1 MHTDVACLTESS
13 KFFDDSYNEL
23 GNCINLLNNAINDAS
38 LVSDGS
44 FGERL
49 STVKN
54 NLSTINNE
62 LDTIIG
68 YINKTIGLLNT
79 FNDTNESFDLSLFA
93 LDIYNDNDY
102 LYLLNNIISSDK
114 LSNTKKINPDAE
126 KNILYIYSY
135 MRNNLGY
142 THDGAMAM
150 INNMGAESAFNPTAK
165 NDSSGAFG
173 LCQWLDR
180 KQKLVNFANEHH
192 LDVNDIDTQLLFMDY
207 ELKTDYNNGDKQ
219 HHLYDQVTGKI
230 DVDAKSLS
238 GNITKI
244 YEVPVDSREENYYEK
259 MQTVSNN
266 RYNSYND
273 VIEDFLDANNIFK
286 RTKSNETSRNYNDF
300 NTSNVNETSRNYN
313 DFNTSN
319 VNETSGNYN
328 DFNTPNVNETSG
340 NYNDFNT
347 PNVNETSG
355 NYNDFNTSNVNET
368 QINNNVTNEV
378 TSDNNSNQS
387 SSIEVLDVNSSSNN
401 TSGMT
406 NSNTYEIKEGDSLYS
421 VFGDKWQDVYN
432 ANKDKISDPNFIGV
446 GLVLNI
452 PDGIEIK

>member
-102 LYLLNNIISSDK
+102 LYLLNNIISSDN

-142 THDGAMAM
+142 THDGAMAI

-165 NDSSGAFG
+165 NVSSGAFG

-207 ELKTDYNNGDKQ
+207 ELKTDYNYGDKQ

-286 RTKSNETSRNYNDF
+286 RTNSNETSG
-300 NTSNVNETSRNYN
+300 NYN

-319 VNETSGNYN
+319 VNETSGNN
-328 DFNTPNVNETSG
+328 KGFNTS
-340 NYNDFNT
+340 
-347 PNVNETSG
+347 NVNETSG

-378 TSDNNSNQS
+378 ISDNNSNQS

-421 VFGDKWQDVYN
+421 VFGDKWRDVYN
-432 ANKDKISDPNFIGV
+432 ANKDKISDPNFIEV

>member
-1 MHTDVACLTESS
+1 MHTDVACLRESS

-165 NDSSGAFG
+165 NVSSGAFG

-259 MQTVSNN
+259 MQNVSNS

-286 RTKSNETSRNYNDF
+286 RTKSNEI
-300 NTSNVNETSRNYN
+300 
-313 DFNTSN
+313 
-319 VNETSGNYN
+319 
-328 DFNTPNVNETSG
+328 
-340 NYNDFNT
+340 
-347 PNVNETSG
+347 SG

-421 VFGDKWQDVYN
+421 VFGDKWRDVYN
-432 ANKDKISDPNFIGV
+432 ANKDKISDPNFIEV

>member
-23 GNCINLLNNAINDAS
+23 GNCINLLDNAINDAG

-44 FGERL
+44 YVERL

-54 NLSTINNE
+54 NISTINDE
-62 LDTIIG
+62 LDAIIG
-68 YINKTIGLLNT
+68 YINKTIGLLNA

-102 LYLLNNIISSDK
+102 LYLLNNIISSDN

-142 THDGAMAM
+142 THNGAMAM

-165 NDSSGAFG
+165 NVSSGAFG

-180 KQKLVNFANEHH
+180 KQKLVDFANEHH

-207 ELKTDYNNGDKQ
+207 ELKTNYNNGDKQ

-259 MQTVSNN
+259 MQNVSNN
-266 RYNSYND
+266 RYYSYND
-273 VIEDFLDANNIFK
+273 VIEDFLDANNVFK
-286 RTKSNETSRNYNDF
+286 RTKSNETSENY
-300 NTSNVNETSRNYN
+300 
-313 DFNTSN
+313 
-319 VNETSGNYN
+319 SG
-328 DFNTPNVNETSG
+328 FNTPNVNETSG
-340 NYNDFNT
+340 NYN
-347 PNVNETSG
+347 V
-355 NYNDFNTSNVNET
+355 FNTSNVNET

-401 TSGMT
+401 PSGMT
-406 NSNTYEIKEGDSLYS
+406 NSNTYEVKEGDSLYS
-421 VFGDKWQDVYN
+421 IFGDKWRDVYN

-452 PDGIEIK
+452 PNGIEIK

>member
-23 GNCINLLNNAINDAS
+23 GNCINLLNIAINDAG

-44 FGERL
+44 YVERL

-54 NLSTINNE
+54 NISTINDE

-93 LDIYNDNDY
+93 LDIYNNNDY
-102 LYLLNNIISSDK
+102 LYSLNNIISSDN

-165 NDSSGAFG
+165 NVSSGAFG

-180 KQKLVNFANEHH
+180 KQKLVDFANDHH
-192 LDVNDIDTQLLFMDY
+192 LDVNDIDTQLLFMDD
-207 ELKTDYNNGDKQ
+207 ELKTRYNSGNPQ

-259 MQTVSNN
+259 MQNVANS

-273 VIEDFLDANNIFK
+273 VIEDFLDANNVFK
-286 RTKSNETSRNYNDF
+286 RTKSNETSGYNNDF
-300 NTSNVNETSRNYN
+300 NTQDVNETSRNN
-313 DFNTSN
+313 NGFNTQD
-319 VNETSGNYN
+319 VNETSRNNNG
-328 DFNTPNVNETSG
+328 FNIQ
-340 NYNDFNT
+340 D
-347 PNVNETSG
+347 
-355 NYNDFNTSNVNET
+355 VNET

-401 TSGMT
+401 TSGIT

-421 VFGDKWQDVYN
+421 VFGDKWRDVYN
-432 ANKDKISDPNFIGV
+432 ANKDKISDPNSIGV

-452 PDGIEIK
+452 PDGVEIK

>member
-1 MHTDVACLTESS
+1 MRTDVACLTESS

-23 GNCINLLNNAINDAS
+23 GNCMNLLDNAINDAG

-44 FGERL
+44 YVERL

-54 NLSTINNE
+54 NISTINDE

-79 FNDTNESFDLSLFA
+79 FNDTNGSFDLSLFA
-93 LDIYNDNDY
+93 LDIYNNNDY
-102 LYLLNNIISSDK
+102 LYSLNNIISSDN
-114 LSNTKKINPDAE
+114 LNNTKKINPDAE

-142 THDGAMAM
+142 THNGAMAM

-180 KQKLVNFANEHH
+180 KQKLVDFANDHH
-192 LDVNDIDTQLLFMDY
+192 LDVNDIDTQLLFMDH
-207 ELKTDYNNGDKQ
+207 ELKTDYNYGDKQ

-244 YEVPVDSREENYYEK
+244 YEIPVDSREENYYEK

-266 RYNSYND
+266 RYNSYNN
-273 VIEDFLDANNIFK
+273 VIEDFLDANNVFK
-286 RTKSNETSRNYNDF
+286 RTKSNETSGNN
-300 NTSNVNETSRNYN
+300 NV
-313 DFNTSN
+313 FNTSN
-319 VNETSGNYN
+319 VNETSGNN
-328 DFNTPNVNETSG
+328 NVFNTSNLNETSGNNNGFNNTSNVNETSG
-340 NYNDFNT
+340 NN
-347 PNVNETSG
+347 NVF
-355 NYNDFNTSNVNET
+355 DTSNVNET

-401 TSGMT
+401 PSGMT
-406 NSNTYEIKEGDSLYS
+406 NSNAYEIKEGDSLYS
-421 VFGDKWQDVYN
+421 VFGDKWRDVYN
-432 ANKDKISDPNFIGV
+432 ANKDKINDPNSIGV

>member
-44 FGERL
+44 FGESL
-49 STVKN
+49 SIVKN

-102 LYLLNNIISSDK
+102 LYLLNNIISSDN

-180 KQKLVNFANEHH
+180 KQKLFNFANEHH

-286 RTKSNETSRNYNDF
+286 RTKSNEISG
-300 NTSNVNETSRNYN
+300 NYN

-319 VNETSGNYN
+319 VNETSGNN
-328 DFNTPNVNETSG
+328 NGFNTQ
-340 NYNDFNT
+340 D
-347 PNVNETSG
+347 
-355 NYNDFNTSNVNET
+355 VNET

-378 TSDNNSNQS
+378 ISDNNSNQS

-421 VFGDKWQDVYN
+421 VFGDKWRDVYN
-432 ANKDKISDPNFIGV
+432 ANKDKISDPNFIEV

>member
-23 GNCINLLNNAINDAS
+23 GNCMNLLNIAINDAG

-44 FGERL
+44 YVERL

-54 NLSTINNE
+54 NISTINDE

-102 LYLLNNIISSDK
+102 LYSLNNIISSDN

-165 NDSSGAFG
+165 NVSSGAFG

-180 KQKLVNFANEHH
+180 KQELVDFANDHH
-192 LDVNDIDTQLLFMDY
+192 LDVNDIDTQLLFMDD
-207 ELKTDYNNGDKQ
+207 ELKTRYNSGNPQ

-259 MQTVSNN
+259 MQNVANN

-273 VIEDFLDANNIFK
+273 VIEDFLDANNVFK
-286 RTKSNETSRNYNDF
+286 RTKSNETSENYSGF
-300 NTSNVNETSRNYN
+300 NTQ
-313 DFNTSN
+313 D
-319 VNETSGNYN
+319 VNETSGNNN
-328 DFNTPNVNETSG
+328 DFNTQDVNETSG
-340 NYNDFNT
+340 NNNGFNT
-347 PNVNETSG
+347 Q
-355 NYNDFNTSNVNET
+355 DVNET

-421 VFGDKWQDVYN
+421 VFGDK
-432 ANKDKISDPNFIGV
+432 
-446 GLVLNI
+446 
-452 PDGIEIK
+452 

>member
-44 FGERL
+44 FGESL
-49 STVKN
+49 SIVKN

-93 LDIYNDNDY
+93 LDIYNNNDY
-102 LYLLNNIISSDK
+102 LYSLNNIISSDN
-114 LSNTKKINPDAE
+114 LNNTKKINPDAE

-180 KQKLVNFANEHH
+180 KQKLFNFANEHH
-192 LDVNDIDTQLLFMDY
+192 LDVNDIDTQLLFMDH
-207 ELKTDYNNGDKQ
+207 ELKTDYNYGDKQ

-244 YEVPVDSREENYYEK
+244 YEIPVDSREENYYEK
-259 MQTVSNN
+259 IQTVSNN

-286 RTKSNETSRNYNDF
+286 RTKSNETSGNNNGF
-300 NTSNVNETSRNYN
+300 NTQDVNETNGNNNGFSTSNVNETSENN
-313 DFNTSN
+313 NGSNTQ
-319 VNETSGNYN
+319 
-328 DFNTPNVNETSG
+328 D
-340 NYNDFNT
+340 
-347 PNVNETSG
+347 
-355 NYNDFNTSNVNET
+355 VNET

-387 SSIEVLDVNSSSNN
+387 SGIEVLDVNSSSNN

-421 VFGDKWQDVYN
+421 VFGDKWRDVYN
-432 ANKDKISDPNFIGV
+432 ANKDKISDPNFIEV

>member
-165 NDSSGAFG
+165 NVSSGAFG

-244 YEVPVDSREENYYEK
+244 YQVPVDSREENYYEK

-300 NTSNVNETSRNYN
+300 NTSNVNETS
-313 DFNTSN
+313 
-319 VNETSGNYN
+319 GNYN
-328 DFNTPNVNETSG
+328 G
-340 NYNDFNT
+340 FNT

-421 VFGDKWQDVYN
+421 VFGDKWRDVYN

>member
-23 GNCINLLNNAINDAS
+23 GNCINLLNNAINDAI

-102 LYLLNNIISSDK
+102 LYLLNNIISSDN
-114 LSNTKKINPDAE
+114 LNNTKKINPDAE

-286 RTKSNETSRNYNDF
+286 RTKSNETSG
-300 NTSNVNETSRNYN
+300 NYN

-319 VNETSGNYN
+319 VNETSGNN
-328 DFNTPNVNETSG
+328 NGFNTQ
-340 NYNDFNT
+340 D
-347 PNVNETSG
+347 
-355 NYNDFNTSNVNET
+355 VNET

-387 SSIEVLDVNSSSNN
+387 SSIEVLDVNISSNN

>member
-44 FGERL
+44 FGESL
-49 STVKN
+49 SIVKN

-180 KQKLVNFANEHH
+180 KQKLFNFANEHH

-286 RTKSNETSRNYNDF
+286 RTKSNEISG
-300 NTSNVNETSRNYN
+300 NYN

-319 VNETSGNYN
+319 VNETSGNN
-328 DFNTPNVNETSG
+328 NGFNTQ
-340 NYNDFNT
+340 D
-347 PNVNETSG
+347 
-355 NYNDFNTSNVNET
+355 VNET

-387 SSIEVLDVNSSSNN
+387 SSIEVLDVNISSNN

-421 VFGDKWQDVYN
+421 VFGDKWRDVYN
-432 ANKDKISDPNFIGV
+432 ANKDKISDPNFIEV

>member
-44 FGERL
+44 FGESL

-102 LYLLNNIISSDK
+102 LYSLNNIISSDN
-114 LSNTKKINPDAE
+114 LNNTKKINPDAE

-142 THDGAMAM
+142 THNGAMAM

-180 KQKLVNFANEHH
+180 KQKLFNFANGRH
-192 LDVNDIDTQLLFMDY
+192 LDVNDIDTQLLFMDH
-207 ELKTDYNNGDKQ
+207 ELKTDYNYGDKQ

-286 RTKSNETSRNYNDF
+286 RTKSNETSGNNNGF
-300 NTSNVNETSRNYN
+300 NTQDVNETNGNNNGFSTSNVNETSENN
-313 DFNTSN
+313 NGSNTQD
-319 VNETSGNYN
+319 VNETSGNN
-328 DFNTPNVNETSG
+328 NGFNTQ
-340 NYNDFNT
+340 D
-347 PNVNETSG
+347 
-355 NYNDFNTSNVNET
+355 VNET

-387 SSIEVLDVNSSSNN
+387 SGIEVLDVNSSSNN

-421 VFGDKWQDVYN
+421 VFGDKWRDVYN
-432 ANKDKISDPNFIGV
+432 ANKDKISDPNFIEV

>member
-23 GNCINLLNNAINDAS
+23 GNCMNLLDNAINDAS

-62 LDTIIG
+62 LDTIIE

-102 LYLLNNIISSDK
+102 LYLLNNIISSDN

-142 THDGAMAM
+142 THNGAMAM

-165 NDSSGAFG
+165 NVSSGAFG

-180 KQKLVNFANEHH
+180 KQKLVDFANEHH

-207 ELKTDYNNGDKQ
+207 ELKTNYNNGDKQ

-259 MQTVSNN
+259 MQNVSNN
-266 RYNSYND
+266 RYYSYND
-273 VIEDFLDANNIFK
+273 VIEDFLDANNVFK
-286 RTKSNETSRNYNDF
+286 RTKSNG
-300 NTSNVNETSRNYN
+300 
-313 DFNTSN
+313 
-319 VNETSGNYN
+319 TSGNYN
-328 DFNTPNVNETSG
+328 V
-340 NYNDFNT
+340 
-347 PNVNETSG
+347 
-355 NYNDFNTSNVNET
+355 FNTSNVNET

-401 TSGMT
+401 PSGMT

-421 VFGDKWQDVYN
+421 VFGDKWRDVYN

>member
-44 FGERL
+44 FGESL
-49 STVKN
+49 SIVKN

-102 LYLLNNIISSDK
+102 LYLLNNIISSDN

-180 KQKLVNFANEHH
+180 KQKLFNFANEHH

-259 MQTVSNN
+259 MQNVSNN
-266 RYNSYND
+266 RYYSYND
-273 VIEDFLDANNIFK
+273 VIEDFLDANNVFK
-286 RTKSNETSRNYNDF
+286 RTMSNETSENY
-300 NTSNVNETSRNYN
+300 
-313 DFNTSN
+313 
-319 VNETSGNYN
+319 SG
-328 DFNTPNVNETSG
+328 FNTPNVNETSG
-340 NYNDFNT
+340 NN
-347 PNVNETSG
+347 NV
-355 NYNDFNTSNVNET
+355 FNTSNVNET

-401 TSGMT
+401 TSRMT
-406 NSNTYEIKEGDSLYS
+406 NSNTYEIKEGESLYS
-421 VFGDKWQDVYN
+421 VFGDKWRDVYN

>member
-1 MHTDVACLTESS
+1 MRTDVACLTESS

-23 GNCINLLNNAINDAS
+23 GNCMNLLDNAINDAS

-62 LDTIIG
+62 LDTIIE

-102 LYLLNNIISSDK
+102 LYLLNNIISSDN
-114 LSNTKKINPDAE
+114 LNNTKKINPDAE

-135 MRNNLGY
+135 MRNNLRY
-142 THDGAMAM
+142 THAGAMAM

-180 KQKLVNFANEHH
+180 KQKLVDFANDHH
-192 LDVNDIDTQLLFMDY
+192 LDVNDIDTQLLFMDH

-273 VIEDFLDANNIFK
+273 VIEDFLDANNVFK
-286 RTKSNETSRNYNDF
+286 RTKSNETSGNNNVF
-300 NTSNVNETSRNYN
+300 NTSNL
-313 DFNTSN
+313 
-319 VNETSGNYN
+319 
-328 DFNTPNVNETSG
+328 
-340 NYNDFNT
+340 
-347 PNVNETSG
+347 
-355 NYNDFNTSNVNET
+355 NET

-401 TSGMT
+401 PSGMT

-421 VFGDKWQDVYN
+421 VFGDKWRDVYN

>member
-102 LYLLNNIISSDK
+102 LYLLNNIISSDN

-273 VIEDFLDANNIFK
+273 VIQDFLDANNIFK
-286 RTKSNETSRNYNDF
+286 RTKSNETSG
-300 NTSNVNETSRNYN
+300 NYN

-328 DFNTPNVNETSG
+328 DFNTSNVNETSG
-340 NYNDFNT
+340 NNNGFNT
-347 PNVNETSG
+347 Q
-355 NYNDFNTSNVNET
+355 DVNET

-421 VFGDKWQDVYN
+421 VFGDKWRDVYN
-432 ANKDKISDPNFIGV
+432 ANKDKISDPNSIGA

>member
-102 LYLLNNIISSDK
+102 LYLLNNIISSDN

-150 INNMGAESAFNPTAK
+150 INNMGAESSFNPTAK

-286 RTKSNETSRNYNDF
+286 RTKSNETSGNYNDF
-300 NTSNVNETSRNYN
+300 NTS
-313 DFNTSN
+313 
-319 VNETSGNYN
+319 
-328 DFNTPNVNETSG
+328 
-340 NYNDFNT
+340 
-347 PNVNETSG
+347 NVNETSG

-378 TSDNNSNQS
+378 ISDNNSNQS

-421 VFGDKWQDVYN
+421 VFGDKWRDVYN
-432 ANKDKISDPNFIGV
+432 ANKDKISDPNSIGA

>member
-1 MHTDVACLTESS
+1 MC
-13 KFFDDSYNEL
+13 N
-23 GNCINLLNNAINDAS
+23 
-38 LVSDGS
+38 
-44 FGERL
+44 
-49 STVKN
+49 
-54 NLSTINNE
+54 
-62 LDTIIG
+62 
-68 YINKTIGLLNT
+68 
-79 FNDTNESFDLSLFA
+79 
-93 LDIYNDNDY
+93 
-102 LYLLNNIISSDK
+102 
-114 LSNTKKINPDAE
+114 
-126 KNILYIYSY
+126 IYSY

-165 NDSSGAFG
+165 NVSSGAFG

-207 ELKTDYNNGDKQ
+207 ELKTYYNNGDKQ

-230 DVDAKSLS
+230 DIDAKSLS

-300 NTSNVNETSRNYN
+300 NTSNVNETS
-313 DFNTSN
+313 
-319 VNETSGNYN
+319 
-328 DFNTPNVNETSG
+328 
-340 NYNDFNT
+340 
-347 PNVNETSG
+347 G

-378 TSDNNSNQS
+378 ISDNNSNQS

-421 VFGDKWQDVYN
+421 VFGDKWRDVYN
-432 ANKDKISDPNFIGV
+432 ANKDKISDPNSIGA

>member
-23 GNCINLLNNAINDAS
+23 GNCINLLNIAINDAG

-44 FGERL
+44 YVERL

-54 NLSTINNE
+54 NISTINDE

-93 LDIYNDNDY
+93 LDIYNNNDY
-102 LYLLNNIISSDK
+102 LYSLNNIISSDN

-165 NDSSGAFG
+165 NVSSGAFG

-180 KQKLVNFANEHH
+180 KQKLVDFANDHH
-192 LDVNDIDTQLLFMDY
+192 LDVNDIDTQLLFMDD
-207 ELKTDYNNGDKQ
+207 ELKTRYNSGNPQ

-259 MQTVSNN
+259 MQNVSNS

-273 VIEDFLDANNIFK
+273 VIEDFLDANNVFK
-286 RTKSNETSRNYNDF
+286 RTKSNETSRNNNGF
-300 NTSNVNETSRNYN
+300 NIQ
-313 DFNTSN
+313 D
-319 VNETSGNYN
+319 
-328 DFNTPNVNETSG
+328 
-340 NYNDFNT
+340 
-347 PNVNETSG
+347 
-355 NYNDFNTSNVNET
+355 VNET

-401 TSGMT
+401 TSGIT

-421 VFGDKWQDVYN
+421 VFGDKWRDVYN
-432 ANKDKISDPNFIGV
+432 ANKDKISDPNSIGV

-452 PDGIEIK
+452 PDGVEIK

>member
-23 GNCINLLNNAINDAS
+23 GNCINLLNIAINDAG

-44 FGERL
+44 YVERL

-54 NLSTINNE
+54 NISTINDE

-93 LDIYNDNDY
+93 LDIYNNNDY
-102 LYLLNNIISSDK
+102 LYSLNNIISSDN

-165 NDSSGAFG
+165 NVSSGAFG

-180 KQKLVNFANEHH
+180 KQKLVDFANDHH
-192 LDVNDIDTQLLFMDY
+192 LDVNDIDTQLLFMDD
-207 ELKTDYNNGDKQ
+207 ELKTRYNSGNPQ

-259 MQTVSNN
+259 MQNVANS

-273 VIEDFLDANNIFK
+273 VIEDFLDANNVFK
-286 RTKSNETSRNYNDF
+286 RTKSNETSGNNNGF
-300 NTSNVNETSRNYN
+300 NTQDVNETSRNN
-313 DFNTSN
+313 NGFNIQD
-319 VNETSGNYN
+319 VNETSRNNNG
-328 DFNTPNVNETSG
+328 FNIQ
-340 NYNDFNT
+340 D
-347 PNVNETSG
+347 
-355 NYNDFNTSNVNET
+355 VNET

-401 TSGMT
+401 TSGIT

-421 VFGDKWQDVYN
+421 VFGDKWRDVYN
-432 ANKDKISDPNFIGV
+432 ANKDKISDPNSIGV

-452 PDGIEIK
+452 PDGVEIK

>member
-165 NDSSGAFG
+165 NVSSGAFG

-244 YEVPVDSREENYYEK
+244 YQVPVDSREENYYEK

-286 RTKSNETSRNYNDF
+286 RTKSNEI
-300 NTSNVNETSRNYN
+300 
-313 DFNTSN
+313 
-319 VNETSGNYN
+319 SGNYN
-328 DFNTPNVNETSG
+328 DFNTS
-340 NYNDFNT
+340 
-347 PNVNETSG
+347 NVNETSG

-387 SSIEVLDVNSSSNN
+387 SGIEVLDVNSSSNN

-432 ANKDKISDPNFIGV
+432 ANKDKISDPNFIEV

>member
-165 NDSSGAFG
+165 NVSSGAFG

-180 KQKLVNFANEHH
+180 KQKLFNFANEHH

-244 YEVPVDSREENYYEK
+244 YQVPVDSREENYYEK

-286 RTKSNETSRNYNDF
+286 RTKSNETSG
-300 NTSNVNETSRNYN
+300 NYN

-319 VNETSGNYN
+319 VNETSGNN
-328 DFNTPNVNETSG
+328 NGFNKQ
-340 NYNDFNT
+340 D
-347 PNVNETSG
+347 
-355 NYNDFNTSNVNET
+355 VNET

-421 VFGDKWQDVYN
+421 VFGDKWRDVYN
-432 ANKDKISDPNFIGV
+432 ANKDKISDPNFIEV

>member
-102 LYLLNNIISSDK
+102 LYLLNNIISSDN
-114 LSNTKKINPDAE
+114 LSDTKKINPDAE

-142 THDGAMAM
+142 THNGAMAM

-180 KQKLVNFANEHH
+180 KQKLVDFANGRH
-192 LDVNDIDTQLLFMDY
+192 LDVNDIDTQLLFMDH
-207 ELKTDYNNGDKQ
+207 ELKTDYNYGDKQ

-244 YEVPVDSREENYYEK
+244 YEIPVDSREENYYEK
-259 MQTVSNN
+259 IQTVSNN

-286 RTKSNETSRNYNDF
+286 RTKSNETSGNNNGF
-300 NTSNVNETSRNYN
+300 STSNVNETSENN
-313 DFNTSN
+313 NGSNTQD
-319 VNETSGNYN
+319 VNETSGNN
-328 DFNTPNVNETSG
+328 NGFNTQ
-340 NYNDFNT
+340 D
-347 PNVNETSG
+347 
-355 NYNDFNTSNVNET
+355 VNET

-401 TSGMT
+401 TSGTT

-421 VFGDKWQDVYN
+421 VFGDKWRDVYN
-432 ANKDKISDPNFIGV
+432 ANKDKISDPNSIGA

>member
-23 GNCINLLNNAINDAS
+23 GNCINLLNIAINDAG

-44 FGERL
+44 YVERL

-54 NLSTINNE
+54 NISTINDE

-93 LDIYNDNDY
+93 LDIYNNNDY
-102 LYLLNNIISSDK
+102 LYSLNNIISSDN

-165 NDSSGAFG
+165 NVSSGAFG

-180 KQKLVNFANEHH
+180 KQKLVDFANEHH
-192 LDVNDIDTQLLFMDY
+192 LDVNDIDTQLLFMDD
-207 ELKTDYNNGDKQ
+207 ELKTRYNSGNPQ

-259 MQTVSNN
+259 MQNVANS

-273 VIEDFLDANNIFK
+273 VIEDFLDANNVFK
-286 RTKSNETSRNYNDF
+286 RTKSNETSENY
-300 NTSNVNETSRNYN
+300 
-313 DFNTSN
+313 
-319 VNETSGNYN
+319 SG
-328 DFNTPNVNETSG
+328 FNTPNVNETSE
-340 NYNDFNT
+340 NYNGFNT
-347 PNVNETSG
+347 QDVNETSRNNNG
-355 NYNDFNTSNVNET
+355 FNIQDVNET

-401 TSGMT
+401 TSGIT

-421 VFGDKWQDVYN
+421 VFGDKWRDVYN
-432 ANKDKISDPNFIGV
+432 ANKDKISDPNSIGV

-452 PDGIEIK
+452 PDGVEIK

>member
-44 FGERL
+44 FGESL
-49 STVKN
+49 SIVKN

-102 LYLLNNIISSDK
+102 LYLPNNIISSDN

-286 RTKSNETSRNYNDF
+286 RTKSNETSGNYNGF
-300 NTSNVNETSRNYN
+300 NTQDVNETSGNYN

-319 VNETSGNYN
+319 VNETSGNN
-328 DFNTPNVNETSG
+328 NGFNTS
-340 NYNDFNT
+340 
-347 PNVNETSG
+347 NVNETSG

-368 QINNNVTNEV
+368 QINNNFTNEV
-378 TSDNNSNQS
+378 ISDNNSNQS

-421 VFGDKWQDVYN
+421 VFGDKWRDVYN
-432 ANKDKISDPNFIGV
+432 ANKDKISDPNFIEV

>member
-62 LDTIIG
+62 LDTIIT

-93 LDIYNDNDY
+93 LDIYNNNDY
-102 LYLLNNIISSDK
+102 LYSLNNIISSDN

-142 THDGAMAM
+142 THNGAMAM

-165 NDSSGAFG
+165 NASSGAFG

-180 KQKLVNFANEHH
+180 KQKLVDFANDRH
-192 LDVNDIDTQLLFMDY
+192 LDVNDIDTQLLFMDD
-207 ELKTDYNNGDKQ
+207 ELKTHYNSGNPQ

-273 VIEDFLDANNIFK
+273 VIEDFLDANNVFK
-286 RTKSNETSRNYNDF
+286 RTKSNETSGNNNGF
-300 NTSNVNETSRNYN
+300 N
-313 DFNTSN
+313 NTSN
-319 VNETSGNYN
+319 VNETSGNN
-328 DFNTPNVNETSG
+328 NV
-340 NYNDFNT
+340 
-347 PNVNETSG
+347 
-355 NYNDFNTSNVNET
+355 FNTSNVNET

-401 TSGMT
+401 PSGMT

-421 VFGDKWQDVYN
+421 VFGDKWRDVYN
-432 ANKDKISDPNFIGV
+432 ANKDKISDPNSIGV

>member
-102 LYLLNNIISSDK
+102 LYLLNNIISSDN

-142 THDGAMAM
+142 TNDGAMAL

-165 NDSSGAFG
+165 NVSSGAFG

-244 YEVPVDSREENYYEK
+244 YQVPVDSREENYYEK

-286 RTKSNETSRNYNDF
+286 RTKSNEI
-300 NTSNVNETSRNYN
+300 
-313 DFNTSN
+313 
-319 VNETSGNYN
+319 
-328 DFNTPNVNETSG
+328 
-340 NYNDFNT
+340 
-347 PNVNETSG
+347 SG

-401 TSGMT
+401 TSRMT

>member
-23 GNCINLLNNAINDAS
+23 GNCINLLNIAINDAG

-44 FGERL
+44 YVERL

-54 NLSTINNE
+54 NISTINDE

-93 LDIYNDNDY
+93 LDIYNNNDY
-102 LYLLNNIISSDK
+102 LYSLNNIISSDN

-165 NDSSGAFG
+165 NVSSGAFG

-180 KQKLVNFANEHH
+180 KQKLVDFANEHH
-192 LDVNDIDTQLLFMDY
+192 LDVNDIDTQLLFMDD
-207 ELKTDYNNGDKQ
+207 ELKTRYNSGNPQ

-259 MQTVSNN
+259 MQNVANS

-273 VIEDFLDANNIFK
+273 VIEDFLDANNVFK
-286 RTKSNETSRNYNDF
+286 RTKSNETSENY
-300 NTSNVNETSRNYN
+300 
-313 DFNTSN
+313 
-319 VNETSGNYN
+319 SG
-328 DFNTPNVNETSG
+328 FNTPNVNETSE
-340 NYNDFNT
+340 NYNGFNT
-347 PNVNETSG
+347 QDVNETSE
-355 NYNDFNTSNVNET
+355 NYNGFNTQDVNETSRNNNGFNIQDVNET

-401 TSGMT
+401 TSGIT

-421 VFGDKWQDVYN
+421 VFGDKWRDVYN
-432 ANKDKISDPNFIGV
+432 ANKDKISDPNSIGV

-452 PDGIEIK
+452 PDGVEIK

>member
-102 LYLLNNIISSDK
+102 LYLPNNIISSDN

-286 RTKSNETSRNYNDF
+286 RTKSNEI
-300 NTSNVNETSRNYN
+300 
-313 DFNTSN
+313 
-319 VNETSGNYN
+319 
-328 DFNTPNVNETSG
+328 SG

-368 QINNNVTNEV
+368 SGNNNGFNTQDVNETQINNNVTNEV
-378 TSDNNSNQS
+378 ISDNNSNQS

-421 VFGDKWQDVYN
+421 VFGDKWRDVYN
-432 ANKDKISDPNFIGV
+432 ANKDKISDPNFIEV

>member
-102 LYLLNNIISSDK
+102 LYLLNNIISSDN

-165 NDSSGAFG
+165 NVSSGAFG

-207 ELKTDYNNGDKQ
+207 ELKTCYNYGDKQ

-230 DVDAKSLS
+230 DIDAKSLS

-286 RTKSNETSRNYNDF
+286 RTKSNETS
-300 NTSNVNETSRNYN
+300 
-313 DFNTSN
+313 
-319 VNETSGNYN
+319 GNYN
-328 DFNTPNVNETSG
+328 GFNTP
-340 NYNDFNT
+340 
-347 PNVNETSG
+347 
-355 NYNDFNTSNVNET
+355 NVNET

>member
-102 LYLLNNIISSDK
+102 LYLLNNIISSDN

-286 RTKSNETSRNYNDF
+286 RTKSNEI
-300 NTSNVNETSRNYN
+300 
-313 DFNTSN
+313 
-319 VNETSGNYN
+319 
-328 DFNTPNVNETSG
+328 SG

-355 NYNDFNTSNVNET
+355 NYNDFNTSNVNETSGNNNGFNTQDVNET

-421 VFGDKWQDVYN
+421 VFGDKWRDVYN
-432 ANKDKISDPNFIGV
+432 ANKDKISDPNSIGA

>member
-165 NDSSGAFG
+165 NVSSGAFG

-244 YEVPVDSREENYYEK
+244 YQVPVDSREENYYEK

-286 RTKSNETSRNYNDF
+286 RTKSNEI
-300 NTSNVNETSRNYN
+300 
-313 DFNTSN
+313 
-319 VNETSGNYN
+319 
-328 DFNTPNVNETSG
+328 
-340 NYNDFNT
+340 
-347 PNVNETSG
+347 SG

-387 SSIEVLDVNSSSNN
+387 SGIEVLDVNSSSNN

-432 ANKDKISDPNFIGV
+432 ANKDKISDPNFIEV

>member
-1 MHTDVACLTESS
+1 MHTDVACLRESS

-102 LYLLNNIISSDK
+102 LYLLNNIISSDN

-180 KQKLVNFANEHH
+180 KQKLFNFANEHH

-286 RTKSNETSRNYNDF
+286 RTKSNETS
-300 NTSNVNETSRNYN
+300 
-313 DFNTSN
+313 
-319 VNETSGNYN
+319 GNYN
-328 DFNTPNVNETSG
+328 GFNTQ
-340 NYNDFNT
+340 D
-347 PNVNETSG
+347 
-355 NYNDFNTSNVNET
+355 VNET

-421 VFGDKWQDVYN
+421 VFGDKWRDVYN
-432 ANKDKISDPNFIGV
+432 ANKDKISDPNSIGA

>member
-62 LDTIIG
+62 LDTIIE

-93 LDIYNDNDY
+93 LDIYNNNDY
-102 LYLLNNIISSDK
+102 LYSLNNIISSDN

-142 THDGAMAM
+142 THNGAMAM

-165 NDSSGAFG
+165 NASSGAFG

-180 KQKLVNFANEHH
+180 KQNLVDFANEHH
-192 LDVNDIDTQLLFMDY
+192 LDVNDIDTQLLFMDD
-207 ELKTDYNNGDKQ
+207 ELKTHYNSGNSQ

-259 MQTVSNN
+259 MQNVSNN

-273 VIEDFLDANNIFK
+273 VIEDFLDANNVFK
-286 RTKSNETSRNYNDF
+286 RTKSS
-300 NTSNVNETSRNYN
+300 
-313 DFNTSN
+313 
-319 VNETSGNYN
+319 ETSGNN
-328 DFNTPNVNETSG
+328 NV
-340 NYNDFNT
+340 
-347 PNVNETSG
+347 
-355 NYNDFNTSNVNET
+355 FNTSNVNET

-378 TSDNNSNQS
+378 TSDNSSNQS
-387 SSIEVLDVNSSSNN
+387 SIIEVLDVNSSSNN

-421 VFGDKWQDVYN
+421 VFGDKWRDVYN

>member
-93 LDIYNDNDY
+93 LDIYNNNDY
-102 LYLLNNIISSDK
+102 LYSLNNIISSDN
-114 LSNTKKINPDAE
+114 LNNTKKINPDAE

-180 KQKLVNFANEHH
+180 KQKLFNFANEHH

-230 DVDAKSLS
+230 DIDAKSLS

-259 MQTVSNN
+259 MQNVSNS

-286 RTKSNETSRNYNDF
+286 RTKSNETSGNNNGF
-300 NTSNVNETSRNYN
+300 NTQ
-313 DFNTSN
+313 D
-319 VNETSGNYN
+319 
-328 DFNTPNVNETSG
+328 
-340 NYNDFNT
+340 
-347 PNVNETSG
+347 
-355 NYNDFNTSNVNET
+355 VNET

-421 VFGDKWQDVYN
+421 VFGDKWRDVYN
-432 ANKDKISDPNFIGV
+432 ANKDKISDPNSIGA

>member
-1 MHTDVACLTESS
+1 MHTDVVCLTESS

-286 RTKSNETSRNYNDF
+286 RTKSNETSGNNNGF
-300 NTSNVNETSRNYN
+300 NTQ
-313 DFNTSN
+313 D
-319 VNETSGNYN
+319 
-328 DFNTPNVNETSG
+328 
-340 NYNDFNT
+340 
-347 PNVNETSG
+347 VNETSG

-378 TSDNNSNQS
+378 ISDNNSNQS

-421 VFGDKWQDVYN
+421 VFGDKWRDVYN
-432 ANKDKISDPNFIGV
+432 ANKDKISDPNSIGA

>member
-23 GNCINLLNNAINDAS
+23 GNCINLLNIAINDAG

-44 FGERL
+44 YVERL

-54 NLSTINNE
+54 NISTINDE

-93 LDIYNDNDY
+93 LDIYNNNDY
-102 LYLLNNIISSDK
+102 LYLLNNIISSDN

-165 NDSSGAFG
+165 NVSSGAFG

-180 KQKLVNFANEHH
+180 KQKLVDFANGHH
-192 LDVNDIDTQLLFMDY
+192 LDVNDIDTQLLFMDH

-259 MQTVSNN
+259 MQNVANS

-273 VIEDFLDANNIFK
+273 VIEDFLDANNVFK
-286 RTKSNETSRNYNDF
+286 RTKSNETSENY
-300 NTSNVNETSRNYN
+300 
-313 DFNTSN
+313 
-319 VNETSGNYN
+319 SG
-328 DFNTPNVNETSG
+328 FNTPNVNETSE
-340 NYNDFNT
+340 NYNGFNT
-347 PNVNETSG
+347 QDVNETSRNNNG
-355 NYNDFNTSNVNET
+355 FNIQDVNET

-401 TSGMT
+401 TSGIT

-421 VFGDKWQDVYN
+421 VFGDKWRDVYN
-432 ANKDKISDPNFIGV
+432 ANKDKISDPNSIGV

-452 PDGIEIK
+452 PDGVEIK

>member
-102 LYLLNNIISSDK
+102 LYLLNNIISSDN
-114 LSNTKKINPDAE
+114 LNNTKKINPDAE

-165 NDSSGAFG
+165 NVSSGAFG

-207 ELKTDYNNGDKQ
+207 ELKTYYNYGDKQ

-230 DVDAKSLS
+230 DIDAKSLS

-259 MQTVSNN
+259 MQNVSNS

-286 RTKSNETSRNYNDF
+286 RTKSNETSR
-300 NTSNVNETSRNYN
+300 
-313 DFNTSN
+313 
-319 VNETSGNYN
+319 
-328 DFNTPNVNETSG
+328 
-340 NYNDFNT
+340 
-347 PNVNETSG
+347 

-421 VFGDKWQDVYN
+421 VFGDKWRDVYN